1 MAFIRKIKKKSGT
14 YLALVESYR
23 KKGKVK
29 QRVKKYLGK
38 EVNGKIVRRVISNN
52 IGIESVKRYGD
63 VLCIDK
69 LSCDIGLKGLIE
81 KNVLLL
87 VYSHL
92 LDRVSIRNIEEWIK
106 QTEIPE
112 ILGLQNISTKDLYE
126 ALEDLDSLKFE
137 SVEEMIY
144 KNLSKYDKDK
154 TTVVVDVTDTYFEGK
169 NGSSSKKRRG
179 KDGKY
184 KNLMQICLAVTLKCG
199 FPVMHKVYGGNI
211 SNIRIFQDMVS
222 NLKRKGFDSI
232 ILDRGMHSKKNIE
245 IIQELKMRGILGI
258 KKTEGIKR
266 VYLENLKR
274 EEIYCKN
281 TRLVLKN
288 STVYVKS
295 FPYLEGNLVV
305 VYNPVLEAH
314 KRENYYE
321 RGGDDEGAKYLGYSL
336 IYHNTKLPVNDV
348 VKQYF
353 EKDIVERS
361 FKQLK
366 GILSLRPIRVWLKS
380 HVNGHV
386 RVCYLAYAILSAL
399 KYKIQGLDLSPKVAL
414 EKLKTSYLVH
424 LKDQENNFSWSL
436 PVNLEKIQDI
446 ILKKV
451 GVVYKI

>member
-14 YLALVESYR
+14 YFALVESYR
-23 KKGKVK
+23 ENGKVK

-38 EVNGKIVRRVISNN
+38 EINGKPVRRVMSNN

-63 VLCIDK
+63 VLCVDK
-69 LSCDIGLKGLIE
+69 ISHDLGLEGLIE

-92 LDRVSIRNIEEWIK
+92 LDRVSLKNIEEWIR

-112 ILGLQNISTKDLYE
+112 ILKLKNISTKKLYE
-126 ALEDLDSLKFE
+126 ALEDLDERNFE
-137 SVEEMIY
+137 FIEEEIY
-144 KNLSKYDKDK
+144 KKFTQYEEGK
-154 TTVVVDVTDTYFEGK
+154 TAVVIDITDTYFEGK
-169 NGSSSKKRRG
+169 NGSLAKKRRG

-184 KNLMQICLAVTLKCG
+184 KNLMQICLAVTLKYG
-199 FPVMHKVYGGNI
+199 FPVMHRVYGGNI

-222 NLKRKGFDSI
+222 NLKLKGFDSI
-232 ILDRGMHSKKNIE
+232 ILDRGMHSKQNIE
-245 IIQELKMRGILGI
+245 IIQGLRRKCILGLRKTPSI
-258 KKTEGIKR
+258 KQI
-266 VYLENLKR
+266 YLENLER
-274 EEIYCKN
+274 DEIYCKD
-281 TRLVLKN
+281 RRIALKN
-288 STVYVKS
+288 TTVYVKS
-295 FPYLEGNLVV
+295 FPYLGGNIVV

-314 KRENYYE
+314 KRENHYE
-321 RGGDDEGAKYLGYSL
+321 RGGGDEGVRYLGYSL
-336 IYHNTKLPVNDV
+336 IYHNTNLEVDEV
-348 VKQYF
+348 VRQYF
-353 EKDIVERS
+353 EKDVVERS

-386 RVCYLAYAILSAL
+386 RVCYLSYAILSML
-399 KYKIQGLDLSPKVAL
+399 KYRIKDLELSPQIAL

-424 LKDQENNFSWSL
+424 LRDHENDFSWSL
-436 PVNLEKIQDI
+436 PVNLEKIQDL